1 MKRGIRRRLL
11 CSFFLTSGII
21 CAIMLFITLTITS
34 IVDSIADSY
43 DSNKILKDFSSMM
56 SGTENALE
64 SYMNLK
70 SYENIDG
77 YYSNREKLER
87 MTLGFNRKLSDE
99 KIPMSEYTVAKFTE
113 SFLGYA
119 DLAVYEKR
127 AGNNL
132 SAASYY
138 HEALT
143 AYSFLSESVIS
154 LNELYFDENVL
165 RYSTMQVF
173 VKQIVHFS
181 LIIIVIVILFN
192 IGLVYYLVST
202 ITQPLVEIS
211 NVANSL
217 AERNFDIPL
226 FTYKNADEVGNICR
240 AFNRMILSIRE
251 YIDTI
256 WENAIAENEHKEKEL
271 KMKELYQD
279 AKLNALQSQI
289 NPHFLF
295 NTLNTGAQLA
305 MLEGDD
311 RTCGFLEQVADF
323 YRYNLQFTG
332 QDSTLEDEIKM
343 VETYVYIMKVR
354 FGEKFVFS
362 TDIRY
367 SNLNIRIPGMIL
379 QPLVENCIKHG
390 LASVTK
396 GGKITLSIYEDE
408 DSYSTEENCK
418 KNVFIAVSDNGCG
431 FPADVKQAILSNKFT
446 LSTENMVECKD
457 NSSGTGVG
465 LVNVI
470 ARLRMFY
477 KDDDVFDIRE
487 NGSVGTSFI
496 IKVKN
501 V

>member
-1 MKRGIRRRLL
+1 MKGGIRRRLMM
-11 CSFFLTSGII
+11 SFFLTSGII
-21 CAIMLFITLTITS
+21 CVVMLFIVVTITD
-34 IVDSIADSY
+34 IVNSVADSY
-43 DSNKILKDFSSMM
+43 DSNNSLKEFNSKMVS
-56 SGTENALE
+56 TEDALE
-64 SYMNLK
+64 AYMNLK
-70 SYENIDG
+70 TYETIDR

-87 MTLGFNRKLSDE
+87 MTLGFNKKACDNEIL
-99 KIPMSEYTVAKFTE
+99 MMEYTVSKFTE

-132 SAASYY
+132 KSYSYY
-138 HEALT
+138 REALN
-143 AYSFLSESVIS
+143 AYSLLSDSVIS
-154 LNELYFDENVL
+154 LNELYFDENL
-165 RYSTMQVF
+165 IRYNEMRIF
-173 VKQIVHFS
+173 VRQITNFS
-181 LIIIVIVILFN
+181 LIIIAMVIFFN
-192 IGLVYYLVST
+192 ILLVYYLVSK

-226 FTYKNADEVGNICR
+226 FSYKKDDEVGNICR

-256 WENAIAENEHKEKEL
+256 WENAIAENELREKEL
-271 KMKELYQD
+271 KMNELYQE
-279 AKLNALQSQI
+279 AKLTALQSQI

-305 MLEGDD
+305 MLEGSD

-332 QDSTLEDEIKM
+332 QDARLEDEIKM

-354 FGEKFVFS
+354 FGEKFDFE

-367 SNLNIRIPGMIL
+367 SDLNLRIPGMIL

-390 LASVTK
+390 LRNVSK
-396 GGKITLSIYEDE
+396 GGKIVLSIYEDSS
-408 DSYSTEENCK
+408 DG
-418 KNVFIAVSDNGCG
+418 KNKCVTIAVKDNGCG
-431 FPADVKQAILSNKFT
+431 FPADKRDALLNNEYTTMTDSMI
-446 LSTENMVECKD
+446 EYKD
-457 NSSGTGVG
+457 DSSSGTGVG

-470 ARLRMFY
+470 SRLRMFY
-477 KDDDVFDIRE
+477 KDNYVFDIG
-487 NGSVGTSFI
+487 NNDNIGTSFI